1 MSLYYFVCC
10 RRFDYSNTFFHSKNE
25 NSHFTTSILLSWVGN
40 FLNLESKPLKIIV
53 FYKVFYKST
62 KKDKK
67 KKLQEIAFLGGI
79 FCQLNRIRMFGLPL
93 RTKHH

>member
-10 RRFDYSNTFFHSKNE
+10 LRFDYSNAFFHSKNE
-25 NSHFTTSILLSWVGN
+25 NSHFTTSFLLSWVGN

-67 KKLQEIAFLGGI
+67 KKITGNCFFGGNI
-79 FCQLNRIRMFGLPL
+79 LSIKQN
-93 RTKHH
+93 